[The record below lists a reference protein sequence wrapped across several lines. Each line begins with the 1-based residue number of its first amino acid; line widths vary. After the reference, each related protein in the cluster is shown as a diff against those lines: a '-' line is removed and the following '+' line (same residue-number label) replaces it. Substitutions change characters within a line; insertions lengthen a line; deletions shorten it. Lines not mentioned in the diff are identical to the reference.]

1 MVSSPETT
9 LCMKETVVCIRNYV
23 LQTNMNFTIWKGC
36 SACFISLSFSL
47 YFCSQ
52 GSPGDFEADESGNM
66 LGILLTPEYL
76 IREREARRNASRCN
90 PRVTQKSLQTT
101 ESSSKAPWQSE
112 TT

>member
-1 MVSSPETT
+1 MYQK
-9 LCMKETVVCIRNYV
+9 LCLADKYELYY
-23 LQTNMNFTIWKGC
+23 LEGLF
-36 SACFISLSFSL
+36 SLFHISFSVSL

-101 ESSSKAPWQSE
+101 ESSSKAP
-112 TT
+112 

>member
-1 MVSSPETT
+1 MYQK
-9 LCMKETVVCIRNYV
+9 LCLADKYELYY
-23 LQTNMNFTIWKGC
+23 LEGLF
-36 SACFISLSFSL
+36 SLFHISVSL

-101 ESSSKAPWQSE
+101 ESSSKAP
-112 TT
+112 